1 MAIIARPQILAFLKT
16 KKFGVVAS
24 VSPEGKPQSAVVG
37 IAVTDDLEILF
48 DTLTTTRKVRNL
60 RRARSVS
67 LVVGWDRDEIT
78 VQIDGIADEPHG
90 AELARLKETYFAVH
104 PGGREREGWP
114 NITWV
119 RVRPQWLRYSDFS
132 FGGAVVELT
141 RDQL

>member
-16 KKFGVVAS
+16 KKFAVVAS

-90 AELARLKETYFAVH
+90 AELARLKETYFASH

-119 RVRPQWLRYSDFS
+119 RIRPQWLRYSDFG
-132 FGGAVVELT
+132 FGGTVVEFT